1 MNRLKR
7 LAAKK
12 NHNFLILLILSLCL
26 LQSACSSSNNNSK
39 EEAPTKPSNTN
50 QPNTSPSDTSQSKA
64 APTLNLTPYLSE
76 SKPFSVEGVKFY
88 KDIPYKK
95 VDAKPKQKFDFYMP
109 ESKNT
114 TGLVIFYHG
123 GAFIGGDKK
132 QAYKNLRTDYK
143 SRFHSPFRE
152 LLGMG
157 IAVASVNYRFI
168 QKATNTQSAVSVKT
182 PIKDMRYFL
191 QFARYY
197 ANSLNINAEK
207 IILSGESAGASA
219 ALLIGLHD
227 NEEDRNA
234 NDPILKQS
242 TRVKGLALWDVPASM
257 NIQEIPNIFAGK
269 GYGINKKS
277 ILISQQGYMPEF
289 RTMLALVFGAPKNIY
304 DAKTGFPNIQKT
316 VSWVRNDRSVKK
328 LNERLSIEPG
338 KGAMTADD
346 PELWIK
352 NEQIRNKEPE
362 TTYML
367 YHHSVHAE
375 KLHEWANKVKL
386 EHQSCW
392 RTDKVSEP
400 SAKDITKE
408 CYGSGDK
415 KLSETD
421 IKSMA
426 EFVKNK
432 FED

>member
-1 MNRLKR
+1 MNRLKP
-7 LAAKK
+7 LATKK
-12 NHNFLILLILSLCL
+12 YNNFLILLILSLCL
-26 LQSACSSSNNNSK
+26 LQSGCSSSDNNSK
-39 EEAPTKPSNTN
+39 EAPTKPSN
-50 QPNTSPSDTSQSKA
+50 TSQSKA
-64 APTLNLTPYLSE
+64 APTLDLTPYVSE

-88 KDIPYKK
+88 KDIPYKT

-123 GAFIGGDKK
+123 GAFIGGDKWK
-132 QAYKNLRTDYK
+132 IYKKSSKSSKSSK

-152 LLGMG
+152 LLDAG

-168 QKATNTQSAVSVKT
+168 QKATDTQPAVSVKT
-182 PIKDMRYFL
+182 PIEDMRYFL

-269 GYGINKKS
+269 DYEIDTTT
-277 ILISQQGYMPEF
+277 ILTSQKGYMPEF
-289 RTMLALVFGAPKNIY
+289 RIMLLNVFGAPKKIY
-304 DAKTGFPNIQKT
+304 NAKTDYAKKMEIVT
-316 VSWVRNDRSVKK
+316 WISTSESVKE
-328 LNERLSIEPG
+328 LNKYLSIEPN

-352 NEQIRNKEPE
+352 NEQIRNKKPE

-367 YHHSVHAE
+367 YHHSVHAK

-386 EHQSCW
+386 KHQSCW
-392 RTDKVSEP
+392 RTDTVLKPTV
-400 SAKDITKE
+400 KDITKE

-432 FED
+432 FKEQ